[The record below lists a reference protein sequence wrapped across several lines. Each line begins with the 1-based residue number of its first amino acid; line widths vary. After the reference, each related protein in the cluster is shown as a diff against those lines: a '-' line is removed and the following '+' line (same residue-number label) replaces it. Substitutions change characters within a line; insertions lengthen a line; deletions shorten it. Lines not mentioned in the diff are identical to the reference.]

1 MTADP
6 SFHIAT
12 SAGFVPVTVCARCGA
27 LTLHATH
34 ADHIARCPGHLARF
48 AAAVKSATGQSAPL
62 ASGASMGTDG
72 APAPME
78 PGAGTTDTKEQ
89 QP

>member
-6 SFHIAT
+6 SFAIAT

-34 ADHIARCPGHLARF
+34 ADHIARCPGHAARF
-48 AAAVKSATGQSAPL
+48 TAAVDA
-62 ASGASMGTDG
+62 
-72 APAPME
+72 
-78 PGAGTTDTKEQ
+78 AGGGVQ
-89 QP
+89 